1 MGSISLTS
9 RRKRALAV
17 KFPLNIEKQRF
28 KPCLSLCKAFIEPWS
43 FQKIFGL
50 EKLKTLWNNCLFR
63 QLIHSVQLTWSR
75 IRESNPPP
83 RLGKPMYYRCTNPAL
98 HGSCVEFLAIIA
110 SFLQKSNRFL
120 AKRKNRASGGRP
132 GGIQQSLA
140 PAGMASSSMTRWSF
154 SSPFSL
160 CTAESSMPH
169 DSWPIIF
176 LGGRL
181 TMAASV
187 LPTRASGS

>member
-1 MGSISLTS
+1 MRQNYGCICSHSAG
-9 RRKRALAV
+9 ALKMLV
-17 KFPLNIEKQRF
+17 
-28 KPCLSLCKAFIEPWS
+28 IEPRVRCGTHTPKRKAIRLDGFS
-43 FQKIFGL
+43 F
-50 EKLKTLWNNCLFR
+50 
-63 QLIHSVQLTWSR
+63 WSR

>member
-1 MGSISLTS
+1 MVS
-9 RRKRALAV
+9 RPLLRSTNKLPHFRK
-17 KFPLNIEKQRF
+17 N
-28 KPCLSLCKAFIEPWS
+28 SD
-43 FQKIFGL
+43 QKIVTGRGRCGSRMPKRKAIRLDGFS
-50 EKLKTLWNNCLFR
+50 F
-63 QLIHSVQLTWSR
+63 WSR

-98 HGSCVEFLAIIA
+98 HGSCVEFLDIIA

>member
-1 MGSISLTS
+1 MIFCYLLYAHSAQFVSLFHVILQQ
-9 RRKRALAV
+9 K
-17 KFPLNIEKQRF
+17 KQ
-28 KPCLSLCKAFIEPWS
+28 KPCIT
-43 FQKIFGL
+43 QV
-50 EKLKTLWNNCLFR
+50 
-63 QLIHSVQLTWSR
+63 IHGFCPIWSR

-98 HGSCVEFLAIIA
+98 HGSCVEFLDIIT

>member
-1 MGSISLTS
+1 MVGERSQTGAKKYFEGLLEVTGSP
-9 RRKRALAV
+9 
-17 KFPLNIEKQRF
+17 FPLYMNVT
-28 KPCLSLCKAFIEPWS
+28 LSAS
-43 FQKIFGL
+43 
-50 EKLKTLWNNCLFR
+50 
-63 QLIHSVQLTWSR
+63 HSVTFSNSAGEQNFSKKEKIVAKPNDFATIFWSR

-98 HGSCVEFLAIIA
+98 HGSCVESLDIIA

>member
-1 MGSISLTS
+1 MYYRCTNPAYELFDRATRDDTGILRRRCRLRAAADFAAARRRLRGSPVQEHGKSL
-9 RRKRALAV
+9 R
-17 KFPLNIEKQRF
+17 
-28 KPCLSLCKAFIEPWS
+28 
-43 FQKIFGL
+43 
-50 EKLKTLWNNCLFR
+50 
-63 QLIHSVQLTWSR
+63 
-75 IRESNPPP
+75 SNPPP

-98 HGSCVEFLAIIA
+98 HGSCVEFLDIIA

-160 CTAESSMPH
+160 CTAESNMPH